1 MGWSGDVKCV
11 SCVTTIKKQ
20 LNARIIFLVLF
31 FYLEADKYFLIVL
44 YLLCQEKMQNVVF
57 LLRIGCKIILTYR
70 PSKFSEEIKY
80 VNW

>member
-57 LLRIGCKIILTYR
+57 LLRIGCKIT
-70 PSKFSEEIKY
+70 
-80 VNW
+80 